1 MDTPLDIAADIG
13 RAVLDARGD
22 AALDIRE
29 CADAILA
36 RHPGTGLTRKDVAEA
51 LAEEAGAAG
60 LSTD

>member
-13 RAVLDARGD
+13 RTVLDARGT
-22 AALDIRE
+22 ALDVRE
-29 CADAILA
+29 CAEAILA